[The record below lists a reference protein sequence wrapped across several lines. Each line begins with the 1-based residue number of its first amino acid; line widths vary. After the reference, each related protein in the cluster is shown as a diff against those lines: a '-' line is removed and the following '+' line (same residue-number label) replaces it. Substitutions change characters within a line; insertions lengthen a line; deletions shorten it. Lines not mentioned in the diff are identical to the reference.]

1 MIRRRL
7 LLVGGVV
14 VVLVALVAFWGGRPD
29 PVAND
34 VERPDIPTAG
44 AKGDLSS
51 TWFCAAGA
59 LSASQPARHTLF
71 LTNPTSRPAVVTLNG
86 FSQTARLGVKQVL
99 VGATSSATADVDAL
113 FGAGASVMVESP
125 VAPLSVAHRLQT
137 STYADQVACATTTSD
152 RWYFVSQSTVRGAGA
167 TLVLFNPFS
176 VDAGADV
183 RIGLDSG
190 VRSPRA
196 LNGIVVPAGQTRYV
210 SLGES
215 VQRREA
221 FTATV
226 QMRSGRLVAET
237 VQVFDGTNGP
247 RGMRMQLG
255 VPAGRSSWSFAGG
268 FTGAN
273 VAERV
278 VLHNPGRS
286 TVTALVQV
294 TPYGG
299 AASPPDP
306 FEVEVPP
313 LRFTTLDL
321 GGESRVPGVG
331 YHAVDVQSDA
341 PVVVARTITL
351 SGAPGAGQKD
361 VPTRPALTRG
371 TAVSTGTPVQA
382 TDWIVPAV
390 RTGPTQRSVVMVHNT
405 SAGIALLNV
414 SVLLDGKRA
423 VPTGFDRYELA
434 SGDSVLVPIGPAGV
448 PDGSVTVQ
456 VGSSTPV
463 VVESLSTFFGTDD
476 LSTDVA
482 IPLPGGP
489 GSVELLEGG

>member
-1 MIRRRL
+1 MNRRRL

-14 VVLVALVAFWGGRPD
+14 VLLVALVAFWGGRPGAE
-29 PVAND
+29 VED
-34 VERPDIPTAG
+34 VDRPAVPTAG
-44 AKGDLSS
+44 TKGDLSS

-59 LSASQPARHTLF
+59 LSAAQSARHTVF

-86 FSQTARLGVKQVL
+86 FSQTARLGAKQVL
-99 VGATSSATADVDAL
+99 VGPRSSATADADGL

-125 VAPLSVAHRLQT
+125 VAPLSVVHRLQN
-137 STYADQVACATTTSD
+137 SVYADQTACATATSD
-152 RWYFVSQSTVRGAGA
+152 RWYFLSQSTVRGAGA

-183 RIGLDSG
+183 RIGLEGG

-210 SLGES
+210 ALGES
-215 VQRREA
+215 VQRRDA

-255 VPAGRSSWSFAGG
+255 VPAARDHWSFAGG

-273 VAERV
+273 AAERV

-299 AASPPDP
+299 AANPPDP

-331 YHAVDVQSDA
+331 YHSVDVQSDA
-341 PVVVARTITL
+341 PVVVARTNTL
-351 SGAPGAGQKD
+351 SGAPGTGQQG

-371 TAVSTGTPVQA
+371 TAVGTGTPVQA

-390 RTGPTQRSVVMVHNT
+390 RTGPAQRSLVMVHNT
-405 SAGIALLNV
+405 SAGIALLHV
-414 SVLLDGKRA
+414 TVLLDGKRA

-434 SGDSVLVPIGPAGV
+434 SGDSVLVPVGPAGV
-448 PDGSVTVQ
+448 PDGSVSVQ
-456 VGSSTPV
+456 VESSTPV
-463 VVESLSTFFGTDD
+463 VVENLSTFFGTDD
-476 LSTDVA
+476 LAMDLG

-489 GSVELLEGG
+489 GSVTSLAGG

>member
-1 MIRRRL
+1 MNRRRL
-7 LLVGGVV
+7 LLVGVV
-14 VVLVALVAFWGGRPD
+14 VVLLVALVAFWGGRPD

-34 VERPDIPTAG
+34 VARPDVPTAG
-44 AKGDLSS
+44 AKGNLSS

-59 LSASQPARHTLF
+59 LSASQPARHTVF

-86 FSQTARLGVKQVL
+86 FSQTARLGAKQVL
-99 VGATSSATADVDAL
+99 VGPASSATADVDEL

-125 VAPLSVAHRLQT
+125 VAPLSAAHRLQT
-137 STYADQVACATTTSD
+137 STYADQVACATATSD
-152 RWYFVSQSTVRGAGA
+152 RWYFMSQATVRGAGA

-210 SLGES
+210 ALGES

-237 VQVFDGTNGP
+237 VQVYDGTNGP

-255 VPAGRSSWSFAGG
+255 VPKARTSWSFAGG

-273 VAERV
+273 ASEQV

-294 TPYGG
+294 TPFGG
-299 AASPPDP
+299 AANPPDP

-331 YHAVDVQSDA
+331 YHSVDVQSDA
-341 PVVVARTITL
+341 PVVVARTNTIT
-351 SGAPGAGQKD
+351 GAPGAGQEG

-382 TDWIVPAV
+382 TDWLVPAV
-390 RTGPTQRSVVMVHNT
+390 RTGPAQRSVVLVHNT
-405 SAGIALLNV
+405 SAGIALLKV
-414 SVLLDGKRA
+414 SVLLDGKRV
-423 VPTGFDRYELA
+423 VPSGFDRYELA
-434 SGDSVLVPIGPAGV
+434 SGDGVLVPIGPADV
-448 PDGSVTVQ
+448 PDGSVSVQ
-456 VGSSTPV
+456 VESSTPV
-463 VVESLSTFFGTDD
+463 VVENLSTFFGTDD
-476 LSTDVA
+476 LAMDLG

-489 GSVELLEGG
+489 GSVGLLADG